1 VSARDSHCGRRERH
15 EEKTEGI
22 LFALWLCLDRDC
34 KNFLRER
41 ATEREEGKRGGGGG
55 RNVGVCL

>member
-1 VSARDSHCGRRERH
+1 VYARH